1 LNVPILDVSPIFTQ
15 MDCDS
20 IGSAEFGQDGGRHRI
35 GLDGST
41 RLTHGGYVI
50 DIDAQ
55 FNHTHAVC

>member
-1 LNVPILDVSPIFTQ
+1 

-20 IGSAEFGQDGGRHRI
+20 IGSPEFGQDGGRHRI